1 MSSKPCRN
9 QEMSWGKTVKP
20 CINQTCNSGWFAIS
34 GQKSKISGHR
44 QRGHSFFTE
53 HLLTALGPE
62 KARGDQ
68 RWSTGARLTNK
79 YSFCIIVLWF
89 WRNLNDL
96 NEAMSFISMFQCV
109 PWCSMMFHV
118 FVPWLF
124 PMFSRCFAA
133 IKFGR
138 FLQILTFLP
147 EPDVFQKNAWP
158 VRFWMLIQR
167 WCYFWLVVRNMFF
180 IFHIWDVILP
190 IDELIYFSRWVKH
203 GKTTN
208 QIFTGEHTLW

>member
-147 EPDVFQKNAWP
+147 EPDVFQKKCMTSQILD
-158 VRFWMLIQR
+158 VDSKVMLFLVGGSEHVF
-167 WCYFWLVVRNMFF
+167 YFPYMGCHPSHWRTHIFF
-180 IFHIWDVILP
+180 
-190 IDELIYFSRWVKH
+190 KM
-203 GKTTN
+203 GKT
-208 QIFTGEHTLW
+208 W

>member
-109 PWCSMMFHV
+109 PWCSMCLCHGFFQCFPGVLLPSNLGGSFKFLLSYLNPV
-118 FVPWLF
+118 FF
-124 PMFSRCFAA
+124 
-133 IKFGR
+133 K
-138 FLQILTFLP
+138 
-147 EPDVFQKNAWP
+147 KNAWP

-190 IDELIYFSRWVKH
+190 IDELIYFQD
-203 GKTTN
+203 G
-208 QIFTGEHTLW
+208 